1 MPHVIMTAEEKL
13 QRKRD
18 QDKARSKR
26 LYDRDKVKIAERRK
40 IARDKC
46 HALLKQLG
54 MDDLNLETNNQ
65 SVVKIAQEIKEHIL
79 EEDAL
84 AHPNKTPTQ
93 SEPNVEPDS
102 EIGTQVMEL
111 VTQSSRS
118 EKFYNDTRKALSLI
132 LNCSDWNKCF
142 GHNSKNT
149 IYKIETATQQRDPSK
164 LYSTNS
170 KKGFYQTILKTVG
183 DMKIKMGA
191 KVFGAYSDKFLEYK
205 LRSHLES
212 QEKKKN
218 KVNIDIDEYVQKVL
232 DAYGKDSKQAL
243 IIKLYELHP
252 FRDDL
257 VLQII
262 PKQVKEVDK
271 NYIIVPENKTHNLT
285 LVLNTYKTDK
295 KYGQELIPIPKEL
308 SKELRKYIDTNKLK
322 YDDYL
327 FGKKKLT
334 SFIKTFNEK
343 IGLKV
348 TINTL
353 RQMKVNKILN
363 NNPTVPQRLML
374 AKQMKHTPLTSQ
386 LYYQTKTQAQTVS
399 PNPETVTKTKTTKEK
414 KTKTIEV

>member
-1 MPHVIMTAEEKL
+1 MSNVMTAEQKL
-13 QRKRD
+13 QKKKD
-18 QDKARSKR
+18 QDKARSQR
-26 LYDRDKVKIAERRK
+26 HYDRNKEKISERRK

-46 HALLKQLG
+46 HELLKQLG
-54 MDDLNLETNNQ
+54 MGEIDMETNNQ

-84 AHPNKTPTQ
+84 AHPIKTPTE
-93 SEPNVEPDS
+93 SEPHVEPDS
-102 EIGTQVMEL
+102 EIGTQIMEL
-111 VTQSSRS
+111 VTNNNRS

-142 GHNSKNT
+142 GHNSKNV

-164 LYSTNS
+164 LYSVNS

-183 DMKIKMGA
+183 DMKIKMSA

-262 PKQVKEVDK
+262 PKQVKQVDK
-271 NYIIVPENKTHNLT
+271 NYIIAPENKTHNLT

-327 FGKKKLT
+327 FGK
-334 SFIKTFNEK
+334 I
-343 IGLKV
+343 
-348 TINTL
+348 
-353 RQMKVNKILN
+353 
-363 NNPTVPQRLML
+363 
-374 AKQMKHTPLTSQ
+374 
-386 LYYQTKTQAQTVS
+386 
-399 PNPETVTKTKTTKEK
+399 
-414 KTKTIEV
+414 

>member
-1 MPHVIMTAEEKL
+1 MSNVMTAEQKL
-13 QRKRD
+13 QKKKD
-18 QDKARSKR
+18 QDKARSQR
-26 LYDRDKVKIAERRK
+26 HYDRNKEKISERRK

-46 HALLKQLG
+46 HELLKQLG
-54 MDDLNLETNNQ
+54 MGEIDMETNNQ

-84 AHPNKTPTQ
+84 AHPIKTPTQ
-93 SEPNVEPDS
+93 SEPHVELES
-102 EIGTQVMEL
+102 EIGSQIMEL
-111 VTQSSRS
+111 VTKTNRS

-142 GHNSKNT
+142 GHNSKNV

-164 LYSTNS
+164 LYSVNS

-183 DMKIKMGA
+183 DMKIKMSA

-232 DAYGKDSKQAL
+232 DAYGKESKQAL

-262 PKQVKEVDK
+262 PKQVKQVDK
-271 NYIIVPENKTHNLT
+271 NYIIAPENKTHNLT
-285 LVLNTYKTDK
+285 LVLNTYKTDE

-308 SKELRKYIDTNKLK
+308 SKELRKYISTNKLK

-334 SFIKTFNEK
+334 SYIKTFNEK
-343 IGLKV
+343 IGLKI

-353 RQMKVNKILN
+353 RQMKVNKVLN
-363 NNPTVPQRLML
+363 NNPTIEQRLML
-374 AKQMKHTPLTSQ
+374 SKQMKHTPQTSQ
-386 LYYQTKTQAQTVS
+386 TYQTKTK
-399 PNPETVTKTKTTKEK
+399 PIK
-414 KTKTIEV
+414 KPKDMII